1 MAIPSYGKSSNMAEH
16 KHNHASC
23 ETCETLKNEEKE
35 KLKQDL
41 KNCAAARDAAER
53 EKKAELEKTALEAEE
68 KVEKMKKQ
76 LMAFQLATV
85 VGVTILGQEAFDKIF
100 AKVEEVKS
108 VQDKITGIN
117 SGGDKT
123 NSSSEKTEKP
133 KNGTKGVSFNGFRP
147 ISTLNLIDYSTFGQN
162 IIITDSR
169 TDQNAPWTPSEST
182 ISTTS
187 VTQPTQLIVD
197 PPISTPP
204 TVASVTNYDFPVV
217 MMDVPTTIA
226 SLQYTLLPFQDS
238 PFAFGQGTSSI
249 SPVPTPNSISVFA
262 LSLINTPKRRMA

>member
-1 MAIPSYGKSSNMAEH
+1 MAIPSYGKSPSMAEH

-53 EKKAELEKTALEAEE
+53 EKKAELEKTTLEAEE

-76 LMAFQLATV
+76 LIAFQLATV

-117 SGGDKT
+117 S
-123 NSSSEKTEKP
+123 SEEKSEKP
-133 KNGTKGVSFNGFRP
+133 KKVSKDVSFTEFKPTSLLKLTDFGGFE
-147 ISTLNLIDYSTFGQN
+147 QN
-162 IIITDSR
+162 IVITDSR
-169 TDQNAPWTPSEST
+169 TDNNLPWIPLEST
-182 ISTTS
+182 VVSSLITK
-187 VTQPTQLIVD
+187 PTQLIVD
-197 PPISTPP
+197 PPIYTPP
-204 TVASVTNYDFPVV
+204 KVTNISTYDFSVF
-217 MMDVPTTIA
+217 MMDIPPEIP
-226 SLQYTLLPFQDS
+226 SLQYQLLPFQDS
-238 PFAFGQGTSSI
+238 PFVFGQNESNIPSPGAFMLLSI
-249 SPVPTPNSISVFA
+249 ASF
-262 LSLINTPKRRMA
+262 L

>member
-1 MAIPSYGKSSNMAEH
+1 MSIPSYGKSSSMAEH
-16 KHNHASC
+16 KHNDASC

-41 KNCAAARDAAER
+41 KNCAVARDAAER
-53 EKKAELEKTALEAEE
+53 EKKTELEKTALEAEE

-76 LMAFQLATV
+76 LIAFQLATV

-117 SGGDKT
+117 SGED
-123 NSSSEKTEKP
+123 KTEKP
-133 KNGTKGVSFNGFRP
+133 KNGAKGVSFNGFKP

-226 SLQYTLLPFQDS
+226 SLQYPLLPFQDS
-238 PFAFGQGTSSI
+238 PFAFGQETSSI

-262 LSLINTPKRRMA
+262 LSLINAPRRRMA